1 MRRAGEKDVGQTPP
15 PASQSRT
22 PEAHRV
28 RLAGRALLWL
38 IRGYQ
43 AGISP
48 GLGTLCRFE
57 PSCSRYAYEAIER
70 HGALRGS
77 WLAARRL
84 GRCHPGTPGGYD
96 PVPPPR

>member
-1 MRRAGEKDVGQTPP
+1 MT
-15 PASQSRT
+15 
-22 PEAHRV
+22 
-28 RLAGRALLWL
+28 RLAGAEPKPEPPAGSRPSRAGVIGRGLLWL
-38 IRGYQ
+38 IRAYQ

-77 WLAARRL
+77 WLAARRI
-84 GRCHPGTPGGYD
+84 GRCHPGTAGGYD